1 MRYIFIPAIPQS
13 SVNVGAYEKSA
24 GIMSLLIFLWALV
37 NLVEMNNTI
46 TYAVC
51 SEHYG
56 VGPYAYSH
64 IQEVI
69 RNSSSFHR
77 NVPDFTEKDKARNA
91 SSVPGLLSQDAANLV
106 IK

>member
-1 MRYIFIPAIPQS
+1 MRNFFIPAIPQTD
-13 SVNVGAYEKSA
+13 VGISIHEKSV

-91 SSVPGLLSQDAANLV
+91 SSASGFLPKTLQS
-106 IK
+106 

>member
-1 MRYIFIPAIPQS
+1 
-13 SVNVGAYEKSA
+13 
-24 GIMSLLIFLWALV
+24 MSLLIFLWALV

-56 VGPYAYSH
+56 VEPYAYSH

-91 SSVPGLLSQDAANLV
+91 SSVSGLLPQDAAKLV
-106 IK
+106 IIYIIARKLPRFSWLRPSLLSL

>member
-1 MRYIFIPAIPQS
+1 
-13 SVNVGAYEKSA
+13 
-24 GIMSLLIFLWALV
+24 MSLLIFLWALV

-91 SSVPGLLSQDAANLV
+91 SSVSGLLPQDATKLGLFV
-106 IK
+106 DKQII

>member
-1 MRYIFIPAIPQS
+1 MRNFSFPAIPQTD
-13 SVNVGAYEKSA
+13 VGISIHEKSV

-91 SSVPGLLSQDAANLV
+91 SSVSGLLPKTLQS
-106 IK
+106 